1 MVSRRSHLESVTD
14 QHTFV
19 AITRHGYGTAPV
31 GVIPLSSSTPE
42 ASLEMTRDA
51 PLRTPRP
58 DAEDTGCLILGP
70 GKNSKFVLAESIGRW
85 DARWG

>member
-1 MVSRRSHLESVTD
+1 MTD
-14 QHTFV
+14 QRAFV
-19 AITRHGYGTAPV
+19 AITRHGYGTSPV
-31 GVIPLSSSTPE
+31 GVIPLLFLPE
-42 ASLEMTRDA
+42 ASLNMVSQDA

-70 GKNSKFVLAESIGRW
+70 GKNGTFVLAESIGQW